1 MGAYEKCLHEQ
12 GAMPYKSM
20 DKEQR
25 AYSFMK
31 ATTSDRLERK
41 KLEEEIEALEAKSK
55 QQDIDS
61 NKQEN

>member
-1 MGAYEKCLHEQ
+1 
-12 GAMPYKSM
+12 MPCKSM
-20 DKEQR
+20 DKEQIE
-25 AYSFMK
+25 
-31 ATTSDRLERK
+31 TTLENAVISDRLERK